1 MTDLTTELRRA
12 CLIKLKADEDLL
24 AILPKTSIYGGV
36 AVPIAPATSVPWPF
50 VKWGVPSSTPL
61 EATCMT
67 GEEIRVAVHGFARAR
82 KNGTTTVE
90 TGEDHAGRLAGA
102 IKRAL
107 NKNRLALP
115 SGYATLR
122 YVGGQRLIDGNEADD
137 WHVICE
143 FQARVI
149 AA

>member
-1 MTDLTTELRRA
+1 MPSPDLTTELRRA
-12 CLIKLKADEDLL
+12 CLITMKANADLL
-24 AILPKTSIYGGV
+24 AIVPKASIHGGV
-36 AVPIAPATSVPWPF
+36 ATAPTWPF
-50 VKWGVPSSTPL
+50 VKWGVPSSLPL
-61 EATCMT
+61 EAACMT
-67 GEEIRVAVHGFARAR
+67 GEDVRVAIHGFARAR
-82 KNGTTTVE
+82 KSGNATVE

-122 YVGGQRLIDGNEADD
+122 WIGGQRMIDGNEADD

-143 FQARVI
+143 FRARVI
-149 AA
+149 AS

>member
-1 MTDLTTELRRA
+1 
-12 CLIKLKADEDLL
+12 
-24 AILPKTSIYGGV
+24 
-36 AVPIAPATSVPWPF
+36 
-50 VKWGVPSSTPL
+50 
-61 EATCMT
+61 MT

-82 KNGTTTVE
+82 KNGATTVE

-107 NKNRLALP
+107 NKNRLVLP

-122 YVGGQRLIDGNEADD
+122 YVGGQRLIDGDEADD

>member
-12 CLIKLKADEDLL
+12 CLIKLKADAELI
-24 AILPKTSIYGGV
+24 AIVPKTSIYSGV
-36 AVPIAPATSVPWPF
+36 ATSPTWPF
-50 VKWGVPSSTPL
+50 VKWGVPSSLPL

-67 GEEIRVAVHGFARAR
+67 GEDIRVAIHGFARTR
-82 KNGTTTVE
+82 KNGTATVE

-102 IKRAL
+102 IKRTL

-122 YVGGQRLIDGNEADD
+122 WIGGQRLIDGDEADD

-143 FQARVI
+143 FRARVI
-149 AA
+149 AS